1 MATVDRG
8 RTKINCLSREG
19 SRATSRAVKTGLL
32 LCLACFLPA
41 IGQPRPTFVAE
52 IDLAE
57 QAFNNGDYAKAI
69 GLAESALTRSSV
81 VDQDR
86 AFALDLIAQSQIAQS
101 KYPEADGTLK
111 RSLDLLSSAK
121 LDQHEKAQTY
131 LRLADLARSQ
141 RNFPKALREAKTGL
155 EVSPNDTQVQG
166 GFYLGVGRIM
176 FSAGYDLSAIVWLE
190 KAEKILVSQPVSA
203 RQLDVYRFLSLAWS
217 SKLNYPAALKYSEKF
232 ISASA
237 DSRFKH
243 RHRQALFEGA
253 TLLDSIGQKYKALSL
268 REKGLRLSLESK
280 NDYQASNFLSSL
292 LLSSLYDGDTQS
304 ASRFLEQLE
313 RIDPKG
319 EFSFETKLGNA
330 IILALNGRRE
340 ESEKLLSA
348 LEKIEYTSTFILP
361 AWKVTIAEKN
371 KQWEQVLKYN
381 HALLELSVAQ
391 NFRDDLPRIYLSSAT
406 AHFNLSQPER
416 SMEYLEK
423 ALGLIEEIR
432 SVEGTNL
439 SLGLLETYHAAYRL
453 LAQSR
458 MKRPQESFEL
468 ADYLKAQLLKDKIDN
483 SPTVA
488 ESTITASLR
497 QKLEGSSLR
506 MFDDQA
512 VAEDIGKLESS
523 FTTAVPRSA
532 MVKPNFSELDGIPDL
547 QDKAIVSYLFTLDHG
562 LIAHVWEKGKP
573 VRSMNIPVS
582 ESDLETEIKRT
593 EQKIKNRIFFK
604 RDGKELF
611 DKLLKPLDVSA
622 RHLILVPDKYL
633 WKVPFQALS
642 PDGERYLIEDK
653 LISYAPAVSILVEQL
668 RRPKTVRR
676 TLQAFANPSFD
687 NQFLQYVNSEA
698 TTVAGLFGSRPVLN
712 ATIQDF
718 RQRSD
723 KADIMHF
730 SMHAQVDNDDPL
742 NSFLGFKRAGANN
755 GRLTVEDI
763 LNSRLRKR
771 SMVFLAS
778 CDTNRVLSG
787 EGLVSLAWGM
797 MGAGATT
804 VISAQWEANDEFT
817 GVFSKAF
824 YRNYKQSFLSAEA
837 LQRASLEMITNKSNN
852 VHEPYYWAN
861 FTLNGD
867 FR

>member
-1 MATVDRG
+1 
-8 RTKINCLSREG
+8 
-19 SRATSRAVKTGLL
+19 
-32 LCLACFLPA
+32 
-41 IGQPRPTFVAE
+41 
-52 IDLAE
+52 
-57 QAFNNGDYAKAI
+57 
-69 GLAESALTRSSV
+69 
-81 VDQDR
+81 
-86 AFALDLIAQSQIAQS
+86 
-101 KYPEADGTLK
+101 
-111 RSLDLLSSAK
+111 
-121 LDQHEKAQTY
+121 
-131 LRLADLARSQ
+131 
-141 RNFPKALREAKTGL
+141 
-155 EVSPNDTQVQG
+155 
-166 GFYLGVGRIM
+166 
-176 FSAGYDLSAIVWLE
+176 
-190 KAEKILVSQPVSA
+190 
-203 RQLDVYRFLSLAWS
+203 
-217 SKLNYPAALKYSEKF
+217 
-232 ISASA
+232 
-237 DSRFKH
+237 
-243 RHRQALFEGA
+243 
-253 TLLDSIGQKYKALSL
+253 
-268 REKGLRLSLESK
+268 
-280 NDYQASNFLSSL
+280 
-292 LLSSLYDGDTQS
+292 
-304 ASRFLEQLE
+304 
-313 RIDPKG
+313 
-319 EFSFETKLGNA
+319 
-330 IILALNGRRE
+330 
-340 ESEKLLSA
+340 
-348 LEKIEYTSTFILP
+348 
-361 AWKVTIAEKN
+361 
-371 KQWEQVLKYN
+371 
-381 HALLELSVAQ
+381 
-391 NFRDDLPRIYLSSAT
+391 
-406 AHFNLSQPER
+406 
-416 SMEYLEK
+416 
-423 ALGLIEEIR
+423 
-432 SVEGTNL
+432 
-439 SLGLLETYHAAYRL
+439 
-453 LAQSR
+453 
-458 MKRPQESFEL
+458 
-468 ADYLKAQLLKDKIDN
+468 
-483 SPTVA
+483 
-488 ESTITASLR
+488 
-497 QKLEGSSLR
+497 
-506 MFDDQA
+506 
-512 VAEDIGKLESS
+512 
-523 FTTAVPRSA
+523 
-532 MVKPNFSELDGIPDL
+532 
-547 QDKAIVSYLFTLDHG
+547 
-562 LIAHVWEKGKP
+562 
-573 VRSMNIPVS
+573 MNIPVS

>member
-8 RTKINCLSREG
+8 RTKINCRSREG
-19 SRATSRAVKTGLL
+19 SRATSRAAITGLL
-32 LCLACFLPA
+32 LCLACFLQA

-52 IDLAE
+52 IVLAE
-57 QAFNNGDYAKAI
+57 QAFNDGDYAKAI
-69 GLAESALTRSSV
+69 GFAESALTRASV
-81 VDQDR
+81 VDQGR
-86 AFALDLIAQSQIAQS
+86 ALALDLIARSQIAQS
-101 KYPEADGTLK
+101 KYPEAEGTLK

-121 LDQHEKAQTY
+121 LNRHEKAQTY

-155 EVSPNDTQVQG
+155 EAAPNDTQVQG
-166 GFYLGVGRIM
+166 GFYLGIGRIM

-190 KAEKILVSQPVSA
+190 KAEKIFVSQPVST
-203 RQLDVYRFLSLAWS
+203 RQLDIYRFLSLAWS
-217 SKLNYPAALKYSEKF
+217 SKLNYPAALKYSERF

-237 DSRFKH
+237 GSRFKH

-253 TLLDSIGQKYKALSL
+253 TLLNSIGQKHKARSL
-268 REKGLRLSLESK
+268 REKGLRLSLESE
-280 NDYQASNFLSSL
+280 NDYQARNFLSSL

-304 ASRFLEQLE
+304 ASRFLDQLE

-319 EFSFETKLGNA
+319 EFSFESKLGNA
-330 IILALNGRRE
+330 IILGLNGRRE
-340 ESEKLLSA
+340 ASEKLLSE
-348 LEKIEYTSTFILP
+348 LEKIEYTSTFLLP

-371 KQWEQVLKYN
+371 KQWEQVLEYN
-381 HALLELSVAQ
+381 RELLELSVAE

-406 AHFNLSQPER
+406 AYFNLNQPER
-416 SMEYLEK
+416 SMEYLDK

-453 LAQSR
+453 LAQSK
-458 MKRPQESFEL
+458 MNRPQESFEL
-468 ADYLKAQLLKDKIDN
+468 ADYLKAGLLKDKIDN

-488 ESTITASLR
+488 ESTVTANLR
-497 QKLEGSSLR
+497 QKLEASSLR
-506 MFDDQA
+506 VFDDQA
-512 VAEDIGKLESS
+512 VAKEIGQLESS

-532 MVKPNFSELDGIPDL
+532 MAKPNFSELDGIPDL
-547 QDKAIVSYLFTLDHG
+547 QDKAIVSYLFTLDQT
-562 LIAHVWEKGKP
+562 LIAYVWEKGKP
-573 VRSMNIPVS
+573 VRSVGIPVS
-582 ESDLETEIKRT
+582 ESDLEIEVKKT

-611 DKLLKPLDVSA
+611 DKLLKPLNISA
-622 RHLILVPDKYL
+622 QHLIVVPDKYL
-633 WKVPFQALS
+633 WKIPFQALS

-653 LISYAPAVSILVEQL
+653 LISYAPSVSLLLERL
-668 RRPKTVRR
+668 KAPKPARR
-676 TLQAFANPSFD
+676 TIQVFANPSFD
-687 NQFLQYVNSEA
+687 NQFLQYVNREA
-698 TTVAGLFGSRPVLN
+698 MTVAGLFGSQPVLN
-712 ATIQDF
+712 ATIADF

-723 KADIMHF
+723 RADITHF
-730 SMHAQVDNDDPL
+730 SMHAQVNNDDPL

-763 LNSRLRKR
+763 LRSRLKR
-771 SMVFLAS
+771 GSLVFLAS

-804 VISAQWEANDEFT
+804 VISAQWEANDKLT
-817 GVFSKAF
+817 GVFSEAF
-824 YRNYKQSFLSAEA
+824 YKHYRTGLSSAIA
-837 LQRASLEMITNKSNN
+837 LQQASIEMIKTKSNEM
-852 VHEPYYWAN
+852 HEPYYWAD
-861 FTLNGD
+861 FTLSGD